1 MNKVK
6 IGYLTY
12 QTFPAE
18 TANSLQ
24 TISNVRSFVRNNC
37 EVELIFPLREKDSS
51 GDIDKLKSF
60 YEFSEDFKVCGVE
73 HKYPFG
79 KIRVAEKLLFHI
91 SHFLWS
97 KKVFSTIKT
106 RQSDYD
112 VFITRSDW
120 IFYFMSKNQLN
131 VIFEIHQLSKVRKLI
146 LRVYKND
153 KNSKVVLLNQLL
165 KEDLKNYIKNENSIV
180 LQNGVN
186 LSDFKILK
194 KEKIIIFVGSLKRFE
209 SDRDLAFIIDGFMTS
224 GLEKSYK
231 LMILGGPSAEADRL
245 KNYVD
250 TRYSNSNIEITGRVS
265 RSEVVKYLSRAEIG
279 VLINSDENLHSVK
292 YTSPLKYFE
301 YVASELKVVAIDFPS
316 HRELPF
322 SEHIKFFNDG
332 DLKNFS
338 TQLRVAS
345 FSNLPKLNKDIVSL
359 DTRSKKILDFY
370 NL

>member
-60 YEFSEDFKVCGVE
+60 YEFSEDFKVYGVE

-97 KKVFSTIKT
+97 KKVFSRIKKC
-106 RQSDYD
+106 QSDYD
-112 VFITRSDW
+112 IFITRSDW

-131 VIFEIHQLSKVRKLI
+131 VIFEIHQLSKLRRLI
-146 LRVYKND
+146 LRVCKNN
-153 KNSKVVLLNQLL
+153 KNSRVVLLNQLL
-165 KEDLKNYIKNENSIV
+165 KEDLKNYIKTENSIV

-250 TRYSNSNIEITGRVS
+250 SRYSNSDIEITGRVS

-301 YVASELKVVAIDFPS
+301 YIASELKVVAIDFPS

-370 NL
+370 NS

>member
-24 TISNVRSFVRNNC
+24 TISNVRSLVRNNC
-37 EVELIFPLREKDSS
+37 KVELIFPLREKGSS

-97 KKVFSTIKT
+97 KKVFSNIKL
-106 RQSDYD
+106 RQSNYD

-131 VIFEIHQLSKVRKLI
+131 VIFEIHQLSKIRKLI
-146 LRVYKND
+146 LRVCKND

>member
-37 EVELIFPLREKDSS
+37 EVELIFPLREKGSS

-60 YEFSEDFKVCGVE
+60 YEFTEDFKVYGVE

-79 KIRVAEKLLFHI
+79 KFRFAEKILFHI

-97 KKVFSTIKT
+97 KKVFSTIKKD
-106 RQSDYD
+106 RSDYD
-112 VFITRSDW
+112 IFITRSDW
-120 IFYFMSKNQLN
+120 IFYFLSKNQLN
-131 VIFEIHQLSKVRKLI
+131 VIFEIHQLSKLRKLI
-146 LRVYKND
+146 LRVCKNN
-153 KNSKVVLLNQLL
+153 KNSKIVLLNQQL
-165 KEDLKNYIKNENSIV
+165 KKDLKNYIKNENSIV

-186 LSDFKILK
+186 LSEFKILK
-194 KEKIIIFVGSLKRFE
+194 KEKIIIFSGSLKRFK

-231 LMILGGPSAEADRL
+231 LMILGGPSAEADKL

-250 TRYSNSNIEITGRVS
+250 SRYSNSNIEITGRVS
-265 RSEVVKYLSRAEIG
+265 RSEVVKYLSHAEIG

-301 YVASELKVVAIDFPS
+301 YIASELKVVAIDFPS

-322 SEHIKFFNDG
+322 SEHIKFFNNG

-345 FSNLPKLNKDIVSL
+345 FSNLPKLNKDKVSL